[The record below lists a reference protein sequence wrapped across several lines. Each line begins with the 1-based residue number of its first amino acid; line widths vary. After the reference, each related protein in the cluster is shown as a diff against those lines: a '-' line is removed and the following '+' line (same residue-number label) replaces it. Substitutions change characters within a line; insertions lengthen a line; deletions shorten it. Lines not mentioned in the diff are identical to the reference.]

1 VQTIAHTFATTD
13 PVYQAANPSAVNVRI
28 LDNDTA
34 GVLVT
39 ESAGS
44 TQVADRPDRRLH
56 PASAVGSHRRRHHQL
71 SSAMARPWS
80 RQAISPAPAGTV
92 AVTFTP
98 TNWYIPQTVTVG
110 LDPDFVPGSARVEQA
125 VARGPHTVDQLLGP
139 VIVEGGVAEGND
151 RSLLPPV
158 LLPTEAAEAP
168 IDIAIAT
175 DETQQTDRLNV
186 FNDGSQADDT
196 GSLTNATLDPNLNAL
211 ITLSDAA
218 MNLSGLGMAGS
229 TTFDVSEA
237 QDGSQPI
244 TVEGGITFDDIEVTE
259 VLLGSGNDQ
268 FLVEA
273 TSTGTPGAAD
283 SVVTLIHGGGN
294 TAVTDPV
301 TGATVMGGDRITVTG
316 GGGAASP
323 LVVYGDTSQD
333 GSRYNAASS
342 STQFNAN
349 GNAVVFDAFGN
360 DIIDASAS
368 ALSITA
374 YGGPGNDTLYG
385 SAEGDQLA
393 GGSGDDVIAGNGGQD
408 HIYGDSGFNLDSH
421 GGH

>member
-1 VQTIAHTFATTD
+1 
-13 PVYQAANPSAVNVRI
+13 
-28 LDNDTA
+28 
-34 GVLVT
+34 
-39 ESAGS
+39 
-44 TQVADRPDRRLH
+44 
-56 PASAVGSHRRRHHQL
+56 
-71 SSAMARPWS
+71 
-80 RQAISPAPAGTV
+80 
-92 AVTFTP
+92 
-98 TNWYIPQTVTVG
+98 
-110 LDPDFVPGSARVEQA
+110 
-125 VARGPHTVDQLLGP
+125 
-139 VIVEGGVAEGND
+139 
-151 RSLLPPV
+151 
-158 LLPTEAAEAP
+158 
-168 IDIAIAT
+168 
-175 DETQQTDRLNV
+175 
-186 FNDGSQADDT
+186 
-196 GSLTNATLDPNLNAL
+196 
-211 ITLSDAA
+211 
-218 MNLSGLGMAGS
+218 MAGS

-283 SVVTLIHGGGN
+283 SVITLIHGGGN

-301 TGATVMGGDRITVTG
+301 TGETVMGGDRITVTG

-333 GSRYNAASS
+333 GSRYNAVSS

-374 YGGPGNDTLYG
+374 YGGPGNDILYG

-393 GGSGDDVIAGNGGQD
+393 GGSGDDVIEGKGGQD
-408 HIYGDSGFNLDSH
+408 HIYGDSGFNLDNTVVIDADDNTAAVSRLLTVVTSNASAEPLADPLTAGKDTLTGGEGDDIILGDH
-421 GGH
+421 GVIEQTEGTFRLTSTDQVTRIATVEPANGAADTISGDSGFNRDSGGPGRRYHHRW